1 MKNKAYVK
9 TLEARIRQMEKTL
22 ALASSICLF
31 LDFVYC
37 TVSLYRHIESAQ
49 FNLILGS
56 CLYAFRGVFA
66 LGACVCM
73 IMLALSFGKR
83 LSYDFNRL
91 SLLNAFPLLWSMFNG
106 FFMLVGFEQK
116 TDFDS
121 IIYYITVFLSII
133 GLYRFA
139 LQVERND
146 STDSKSTLCF
156 MLYGA
161 FGVFNF
167 ICCLCEKKS
176 ITERLV
182 PSAAMMMCG
191 IFLLAL
197 SIDAIRKTLNN
208 KRF

>member
-1 MKNKAYVK
+1 MKNKAYTQ
-9 TLEARIRQMEKTL
+9 TLEARVRQIKKIL
-22 ALASSICLF
+22 SLASSICLF
-31 LDFVYC
+31 LDFIYC
-37 TVSLYRHIESAQ
+37 AVSLYRHIETAQ

-73 IMLALSFGKR
+73 IMLALSLGKQSR
-83 LSYDFNRL
+83 YDFNRL
-91 SLLNAFPLLWSMFNG
+91 SILNAFPLLWSMQNG

-116 TDFDS
+116 TDFYS
-121 IIYYITVFLSII
+121 IVYYITVFLSII
-133 GLYRFA
+133 GLYCFA
-139 LQVERND
+139 LQTEK
-146 STDSKSTLCF
+146 TDSIDKKSISCF
-156 MLYGA
+156 MLYGV

-167 ICCLCEKKS
+167 ICCLCEKNF

-197 SIDAIRKTLNN
+197 SVDAVRKTLNN